1 MLVRR
6 TTRGLVSFAA
16 ATCLSFALVSP
27 VATANAAPRLPGP
40 SVDRQ
45 LVEIPAQDAFREA
58 VEPSECG
65 STLLDAYVGGL
76 VADLTEE
83 QFLFLVAHQDVLF
96 AVPAYDALFF
106 GTSGDP
112 DYALDSHA
120 RQLENTFRDLKRFWS
135 DVKSDDIQLIG
146 MHGDV
151 LLDADRIART
161 LTAMSAA
168 GEIPP
173 MTPEAIALEART
185 VADFM
190 AAQGDF
196 YAHPLW
202 TLNAYAFTGEGDA
215 DPVIAALPD
224 KIVMGDGV
232 LEAYEA
238 IGLGDVGPRVILAH
252 EFAHHIQFEL
262 GIFDSGPADPAEATR
277 RTELMADAMAAYYAV
292 HKKGLALNKKR
303 VVDALLSFYTVGD
316 CGFDN
321 PGHHGTPL
329 QRQRAAEW
337 GADLA
342 AAAQPRSGVLPA
354 KVVIQRFDAALP
366 RIVAGR

>member
-1 MLVRR
+1 VNR
-6 TTRGLVSFAA
+6 TTRRLASLGA
-16 ATCLSFALVSP
+16 ATCLSLSLVSP
-27 VATANAAPRLPGP
+27 VATATASTNLTSRSA
-40 SVDRQ
+40 DRH
-45 LVEIPAQDAFREA
+45 LVEIPAQEA
-58 VEPSECG
+58 LRGAVAPSECT
-65 STLLDAYVGGL
+65 STMLDGYINAL
-76 VADLTEE
+76 FADMTDA
-83 QFLFLVAHQDVLF
+83 QFAFLVAHQNTLL
-96 AVPAYDALFF
+96 AVPTYDALFF
-106 GTSGDP
+106 GTEGDP
-112 DYALDSHA
+112 EYALDSHA
-120 RQLENTFRDLKRFWS
+120 RQLEHTFRDLKRFWS
-135 DVKSDDIQLIG
+135 DVDSDDIQLIG

-161 LTAMSAA
+161 LTAMVAA
-168 GEIPP
+168 GVLAP
-173 MTPEAIALEART
+173 MTPEEIALEART

-190 AAQGDF
+190 ASQGDF
-196 YAHPLW
+196 YNNPLW

-215 DPVIAALPD
+215 DPVLAALPD

-232 LEAYEA
+232 LAAYDA

-262 GIFDSGPADPAEATR
+262 GTFDSGPTDPAEATR